1 MKPRNY
7 LERLRFSIIVEDQTR
22 HDQITPA
29 VLIGLESAGK
39 HELVFNPDQ
48 SLNTFTFDE
57 TIYSRGTQKLQLHIK
72 DQGKDSYKIGAVKIM
87 DLRIHGF
94 SVNTRLYESTY
105 YPVYDAEYLL
115 DNPTAPAEIRGA
127 LLLGN
132 RGTWTYTFE
141 TPVHDNE
148 SWRVS
153 LV

>member
-1 MKPRNY
+1 M
-7 LERLRFSIIVEDQTR
+7 RFSIIVEDQTR

-39 HELVFNPDQ
+39 HEFVFDPDQ

-57 TIYSRGTQKLQLHIK
+57 TIFSRGIQKLQLQIK
-72 DQGKDSYKIGAVKIM
+72 EIDNDSYNIGAIRIV
-87 DLRIHGF
+87 DLRIHGH
-94 SVNTRLYESTY
+94 SVNAKLYESTY
-105 YPVYDAEYLL
+105 YPIYESEHLIK
-115 DNPTAPAEIRGA
+115 NPSAPAEIRGA

-148 SWRVS
+148 NWRVS